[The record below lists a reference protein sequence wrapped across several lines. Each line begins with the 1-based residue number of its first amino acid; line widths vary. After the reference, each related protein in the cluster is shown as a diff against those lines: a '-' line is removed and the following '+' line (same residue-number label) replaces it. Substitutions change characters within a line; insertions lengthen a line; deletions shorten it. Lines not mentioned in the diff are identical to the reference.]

1 MILKIGINAATF
13 LKEKPEK
20 RIELG
25 KEAGFDGIEILAYP
39 EELTQEKRVS
49 MKNLLE
55 KIGLEPMMIGCGPP
69 MALSGGKFCLES
81 PDESIRKNTVD
92 YVKACADWAN
102 DFGTDK
108 VYVVTPTSKSDVNN
122 HAKSLEILYNS
133 LNEACEYAKSS
144 GVKICLENSPGKIV
158 SEASQLN
165 QVIRDFNIENLGA
178 LIDVGHLNMT
188 NEDPTTAI
196 MNTDKL
202 YHVHFDNNDGKNDL
216 HTPLDVGTMPISNL
230 EKAIKALKQKK
241 YDGYYSLELLNLQ
254 NPIKTL
260 KENIQI
266 LKEIYD
272 RV

>member
-39 EELTQEKRVS
+39 EELTQEKRAN
-49 MKNLLE
+49 MKKILE

-69 MALSGGKFCLES
+69 MALSGGKLCLES

-108 VYVVTPTSKSDVNN
+108 VYVVTPTAKIDVND
-122 HAKSLEILYNS
+122 HVKSLEILHDS

-144 GVKICLENSPGKIV
+144 GIKICVENSPGKIV

-196 MNTDKL
+196 LNTDKL

>member
-1 MILKIGINAATF
+1 LILKIGINAATF
-13 LKEKPEK
+13 LKENPEK
-20 RIELG
+20 RIQLG
-25 KEAGFDGIEILAYP
+25 KEAGFEGIEILAYP
-39 EELTQEKRVS
+39 EELTQENRAG
-49 MKNLLE
+49 MKNLLQ
-55 KIGLEPMMIGCGPP
+55 KVGLEPIMIGCGPT
-69 MALSGGKFCLES
+69 MALSGGKLCLES

-92 YVKACADWAN
+92 YLKACVDWAN

-108 VYVVTPTSKSDVNN
+108 IYVVTPTNKSDVND
-122 HAKSLEILYNS
+122 HAKSLNILRKS
-133 LNEACEYAKSS
+133 LNEACDYAKSS
-144 GVKICLENSPGKIV
+144 EVKICLENSPGKIV

-216 HTPLDVGTMPISNL
+216 HTPLDIGTMPISNI
-230 EKAIKALKQKK
+230 EKAIKALKQKN